1 MMKRMAYIYFCIC
14 LLVTLNYSQV
24 KPAEK
29 EQSNIE
35 KFSAKSGTLIEKKF
49 SDIGTVKDA
58 KLQVLTLTDLIS
70 NAKVSGVRFEK
81 ETATRYSTDTK
92 TAFLDQD
99 EIDGLL
105 KSINLIKTKVLPT
118 TPESYTEVVFSSR
131 SGFSAGCYYDKGK
144 WTAFIKLERFDKDSY
159 VYMQAEDFDALANL
173 LQQAKS
179 KMV

>member
-1 MMKRMAYIYFCIC
+1 MACVCFCIC
-14 LLVTLNYSQV
+14 LFATLNYSQV
-24 KPAEK
+24 KLAEK

-49 SDIGTVKDA
+49 VDVGTMKSA

-99 EIDGLL
+99 EIDGLI

-131 SGFSAGCYYDKGK
+131 SGFSAGCYYDSGK
-144 WTAFIKLERFDKDSY
+144 WTAFIKLERLDKDSY
-159 VYMQAEDFDALANL
+159 VYMQAEDFDALAAL